1 MKGAGDAHPIPRG
14 RTRLARRP
22 LVPALPLF
30 WIAVLVLARRLL
42 FRGAW
47 AGRGPRGRGPW
58 QDRRWQE
65 RGGPAPTPVET
76 LNRKYADGEIDE
88 FEYRTRLS
96 VLTGEDETT

>member
-1 MKGAGDAHPIPRG
+1 ML
-14 RTRLARRP
+14 TQFLADGP
-22 LVPALPLF
+22 GWHGGPWFLLFPLF

-96 VLTGEDETT
+96 VLTGEDETP